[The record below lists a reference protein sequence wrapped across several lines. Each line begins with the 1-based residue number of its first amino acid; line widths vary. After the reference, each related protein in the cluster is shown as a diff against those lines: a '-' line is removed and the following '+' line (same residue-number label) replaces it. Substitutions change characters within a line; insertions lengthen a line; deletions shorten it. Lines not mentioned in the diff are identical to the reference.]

1 MPCGSASAPHEGA
14 CIFSATGE
22 FVSNQR
28 ESIKDFVREHHVF
41 RLRVMVAFVGVILLM
56 IGITARYFQL
66 QVLEHQTFTTRSEAN
81 RVKIRPI
88 APTRGLIFDR
98 NGLIVAENRPA
109 YRLEVV
115 PERIENLDASLE
127 KLRGLIRLTDEDIA
141 AFHRLLRLKRDFH
154 SVPLRL
160 NLSDTEVARFAVNRH
175 RFPGIEITPH
185 LTRHYPLGKHLA
197 HVVGY
202 VGRIDVDD
210 LRSADAGQYTA
221 SSHIGKSGIER
232 TYELYLHGSPGLERV
247 EVNAQGRVLRVLERT
262 DPVPGSALHLNLDAG
277 LQITAESAFEGYAGA
292 VVAIEPNTG
301 AVLAMV
307 SVPSFDPNL
316 FVSGIDSATYRE
328 LNQSPRAPLYN
339 RALAGT
345 YPPGST
351 IKPQMALA
359 GLELGVRNLDQE
371 VRCPGYFQLP
381 GEERRYRDWKRR
393 GHGQVGLARS
403 IYESCDVYYYKLAV
417 DLGIDRIHD
426 YLAPF
431 GLGEPTGIDSGPERN
446 GLLPSREWKRQQ
458 RGLPWFPGETV
469 ITGIGQGFM
478 LTTPVQLAVATATLA
493 TRGIRPQP
501 QLVRAIE
508 DPTSG
513 MRQELESMAA
523 GRVSVGDPR
532 HWEEVIDAMES
543 VVHSIRGTAHGIATD
558 DYRIAA
564 KTGTAQV
571 YGMPQDQLEALDPE
585 EVELKLRDH
594 ALFVAF
600 APADDPAIAVATV
613 VEHGGSGGRVA
624 GPVAKAVIDA
634 YLSRKEFEFAP
645 EAAEP
650 VERRENDPEG
660 ARP

>member
-1 MPCGSASAPHEGA
+1 
-14 CIFSATGE
+14 
-22 FVSNQR
+22 
-28 ESIKDFVREHHVF
+28 
-41 RLRVMVAFVGVILLM
+41 MVAFVAVTLLLLGVS
-56 IGITARYFQL
+56 ARYVQL

-81 RVKIRPI
+81 RVKVRPI
-88 APTRGLIFDR
+88 APTRGLIYDR

-109 YRLEVV
+109 YRLEAV
-115 PERIENLDASLE
+115 PERIEDLHATLASLG
-127 KLRGLIRLTDEDIA
+127 RVIRLTDEDLE
-141 AFHRLLRLKRDFH
+141 AFRGLLRLKRDFH

-185 LTRHYPLGKHLA
+185 LTRHYPLGGHLA
-197 HVVGY
+197 HAVGY
-202 VGRIDVDD
+202 VGRIDVED
-210 LRSADAGQYTA
+210 LRAAEAGQYTA
-221 SSHIGKSGIER
+221 SSHIGKTGIER
-232 TYELYLHGSPGLERV
+232 TYELYLHGSPGVERV

-262 DPVPGSALHLNLDAG
+262 DPVPGTDLHLNLDAG
-277 LQITAESAFEGYAGA
+277 LQITAEAAFEGYAGA
-292 VVAIEPNTG
+292 VVAIEPDTG

-339 RALAGT
+339 RALAGS

-359 GLELGVRNLDQE
+359 GLELGVRDPEHE
-371 VRCPGYFQLP
+371 VRCPGYFRLP
-381 GEERRYRDWKRR
+381 GEERRYRDWKRQ
-393 GHGQVGLARS
+393 GHGEVGLARS

-417 DLGIDRIHD
+417 DLGIDRIHN

-431 GLGEPTGIDSGPERN
+431 GLGEPTGIDSGPERD
-446 GLLPSREWKRQQ
+446 GLLPSREWKQRE

-508 DPTSG
+508 DPTTG
-513 MRQELESMAA
+513 IRQELESMAA
-523 GRVSVGDPR
+523 GRVPVRDPE
-532 HWEEVIDAMES
+532 HWEQVIDAMEA
-543 VVHSIRGTAHGIATD
+543 VVHSVRGTAHRITTD
-558 DYRIAA
+558 EYRIAG

-571 YGMPQDQLEALDPE
+571 YGMPQDQMEALDPE

-600 APADDPAIAVATV
+600 APADAPVIAVATV
-613 VEHGGSGGRVA
+613 VEHGASGGRVA
-624 GPVAKAVIDA
+624 GPVTKAVIDA
-634 YLSRKEFEFAP
+634 YMSRGIP
-645 EAAEP
+645 ERASGSAEP
-650 VERRENDPEG
+650 DGDRDPPPGDAE
-660 ARP
+660 P

>member
-1 MPCGSASAPHEGA
+1 MS
-14 CIFSATGE
+14 TR
-22 FVSNQR
+22 R
-28 ESIKDFVREHHVF
+28 EAIKDFVREHHLF
-41 RLRVMVAFVGVILLM
+41 RVRAVVALVGVTLVLLG
-56 IGITARYFQL
+56 IGARYFQL

-81 RVKIRPI
+81 RVKVRPV
-88 APTRGLIFDR
+88 APTRGLIYDR
-98 NGLIVAENRPA
+98 NGLVVAENRPA

-115 PERIENLDASLE
+115 PERIENLDATLAR
-127 KLRGLIRLTDEDIA
+127 LREIVRLTDQDIA
-141 AFHRLLRLKRDFH
+141 AFRELSRLKREFH

-160 NLSDTEVARFAVNRH
+160 SLSDTEVARFAVNRH
-175 RFPGIEITPH
+175 RFPGVEITPH
-185 LTRHYPLGKHLA
+185 LTRHYPLGEHLA

-202 VGRIDVDD
+202 VGRIDVDE
-210 LRSADAGQYTA
+210 LRRADAGQYTA

-232 TYELYLHGSPGLERV
+232 AYELYLHGNPGLEKV
-247 EVNAQGRVLRVLERT
+247 EVNAQGRGLRVLERT
-262 DPVPGSALHLNLDAG
+262 DPVPGSDLHLNLDAG
-277 LQITAESAFEGYAGA
+277 LQMTAESAFEGYAGA
-292 VVAIEPNTG
+292 VVALEPDTG

-328 LNQSPRAPLYN
+328 LNESPRAPLYN
-339 RALAGT
+339 RALAGS

-359 GLELGVRNLDQE
+359 GLELGLREPGHE
-371 VRCPGYFQLP
+371 VNCPGYFQLP

-393 GHGQVGLARS
+393 GHGSVGMARS

-426 YLAPF
+426 YLWPF
-431 GLGEPTGIDSGPERN
+431 GLGQLTGIDSGPERS
-446 GLLPSREWKRQQ
+446 GLLPSREWKQRQ

-493 TRGIRPQP
+493 TRGTRPQP

-508 DPTSG
+508 DPTTGSRE
-513 MRQELESMAA
+513 MLPSTPA
-523 GRVSVGDPR
+523 GRVPVRDPG
-532 HWEEVIDAMES
+532 HWEAVIDAMES
-543 VVHSIRGTAHGIATD
+543 VVHSIRGTAHGLATD
-558 DYRIAA
+558 DYRIAG

-600 APADDPAIAVATV
+600 APADDPDIAVAAI

-634 YLSRKEFEFAP
+634 YLSRKVSAKPPGGAESERHRAKAP
-645 EAAEP
+645 GDAQP
-650 VERRENDPEG
+650 
-660 ARP
+660 